1 MTRTVLFTALLF
13 LALSGCKKD
22 EASAAGGEGEKA
34 KAGDA
39 KKGGDAPA
47 KATDADP
54 AALKDPSKATLEAPA
69 AYTVKLETTK
79 GDLLIDVTT
88 AWAPKGAQRFY
99 NLVKA
104 GYYDDTAF
112 FRAIQGFMAQ
122 IGLHGDPEINEIWS
136 KARIQDDPV
145 KESNKRGHVTF
156 ATAGPNT
163 RTTQFF
169 INFGD
174 NVQLDGMGFAPFGT
188 VREESLKV
196 LDALNTEY
204 GEGAPRGRGPSQ
216 GRIHAEGNA
225 YLKAEFPNLDYIKK
239 ASVVEEGK

>member
-1 MTRTVLFTALLF
+1 MTRTALFTALLL

-22 EASAAGGEGEKA
+22 EAPAAGGEGETA
-34 KAGDA
+34 KAADA
-39 KKGGDAPA
+39 KEGADAPA
-47 KATDADP
+47 AAQDNS

-69 AYTVKLETTK
+69 TYTVKLETTK

-104 GYYDDTAF
+104 GYYDDVAF

-122 IGLHGDPEINEIWS
+122 VGLHGDPEINKIWRE
-136 KARIQDDPV
+136 ARIQDDPV
-145 KESNKRGHVTF
+145 KESNKRGYVTF

-169 INFGD
+169 LNFGD
-174 NVQLDGMGFAPFGT
+174 NVQLDGMGFAPFGK
-188 VREESLKV
+188 VQDESMKV
-196 LDALNTEY
+196 LDAINTEY

-225 YLKAEFPNLDYIKK
+225 YLKAEFPNLDSIKK
-239 ASVVEEGK
+239 ATVVEEGK